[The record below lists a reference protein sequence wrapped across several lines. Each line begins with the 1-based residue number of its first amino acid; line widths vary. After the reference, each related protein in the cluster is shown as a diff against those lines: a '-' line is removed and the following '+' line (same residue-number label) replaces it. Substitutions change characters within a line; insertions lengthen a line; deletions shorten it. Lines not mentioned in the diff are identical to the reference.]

1 MAFHRQVYLNEVVLV
16 FSENQ
21 NGSTDQNL
29 FLNQDS
35 PSWLDWVEKLKDK
48 SGVFYC
54 CSKEQSASEV
64 WDSFL
69 LSFYPIAAAGGRV
82 MNESNDVLMIFR
94 REKWD
99 LPKGKVDQ
107 GETIEAAAL
116 REVKEECGLVN
127 VHLGKKLGIVFH
139 LYFHKN
145 KWILKDTHW
154 FEMLGTIQD
163 ELVPQIEEDITSM
176 CWMKAEEEE
185 WKKNTFPSILEV
197 MAW

>member
-1 MAFHRQVYLNEVVLV
+1 MSFYRQVYLNEVVLV

-21 NGSTDQNL
+21 IGSPDQNL
-29 FLNQDS
+29 FLDQDS
-35 PSWLDWVEKLKDK
+35 STWLDWIEKLKDK
-48 SGVFYC
+48 SGVFFC

-69 LSFYPIAAAGGRV
+69 LSFHSITAAGGRV
-82 MNESNDVLMIFR
+82 FNENYDVLMIYR
-94 REKWD
+94 RDKWD
-99 LPKGKVDQ
+99 LPKGKVDE
-107 GETIEAAAL
+107 GETIETAAL

-139 LYFHKN
+139 LYLHKN

-154 FEMLGTIQD
+154 FEMQGTIHD
-163 ELVPQIEEDITSM
+163 KLIPQIEEDITSM
-176 CWMKAEEEE
+176 CWMRPDEDE